1 MFAVPVPGAPRRRDD
16 IETHLM
22 PDGSALLYDPATSEG
37 HALNI
42 TGSFIWEYCDGTLL
56 PDQIAAELVAVL
68 PQVAG
73 LHDEALR
80 LIADFA
86 EMGLFANTIDLP
98 AAPSSARTASSG
110 QQENP

>member
-1 MFAVPVPGAPRRRDD
+1 MIAVPVPGAPRRRDD

-22 PDGSALLYDPATSEG
+22 PDGSALLYDPVSSEG

-42 TGSFIWEYCDGTLL
+42 TGSFIWEYCDGKLL

-68 PQVAG
+68 PHVPG
-73 LHDEALR
+73 LQDEALR

-98 AAPSSARTASSG
+98 AAPRATTTAPTG